1 MALMPKKD
9 VSTANVIDG
18 GAHTIL
24 GPEASFDG
32 KLVFQGQVRID
43 GRFAGEIETEDTV
56 TIAKS
61 GEVNANVKVGTLKLH
76 GMLRGNIRASKLVEL
91 HPPARL
97 YGDIET
103 PQLVIHAGVIFEGN
117 CRMEN
122 LDRPRPEIL
131 KKDAA
136 NSDKASAGDKG
147 DGKDGDKKK

>member
-1 MALMPKKD
+1 MALMPKKE
-9 VSTANVIDG
+9 VSTANVLDT

-43 GRFAGEIETEDTV
+43 GHFKGQIETEDIV

-61 GEVNANVKVGTLKLH
+61 GEVEADLDVGTLKLH
-76 GMLRGNIRASKLVEL
+76 GLLRGNVKASKLVEL

-97 YGDIET
+97 IGDIET
-103 PQLVIHAGVIFEGN
+103 PQLVIHAGVIFEGS

-122 LDRPRPEIL
+122 LDRPRPEL
-131 KKDAA
+131 LAGKNGNAKNDAKPADAA
-136 NSDKASAGDKG
+136 PAEKN
-147 DGKDGDKKK
+147 